1 MFSVSSSGYT
11 KIRTM
16 KDPHT
21 TNNLCYAPVAH
32 KMNKSEIKHIY
43 DNLLVAIIHKLP

>member
-1 MFSVSSSGYT
+1 MWHRVKQTDISFL
-11 KIRTM
+11 
-16 KDPHT
+16 
-21 TNNLCYAPVAH
+21 LCYAPVAH